1 MTNTERK
8 TSKMKTRRLQNNYSV
23 VMTREWLN
31 QVEQK
36 VQLSFD
42 CVALSPLA
50 SVRGCLSPIPSRERS
65 HAN

>member
-23 VMTREWLN
+23 VMTEWLN

-36 VQLSFD
+36 VQLSLD
-42 CVALSPLA
+42 CVALSPFA